1 MTGSELIEKLT
12 STFLTWV
19 SKKEVKTPLSFFF
32 RVIAALLVV
41 VVVALF
47 LCDPTQRMRVYYV
60 AVGAFF
66 LFFML
71 VYVFAWRQ
79 PKNLVY
85 GETGHRAELRLG
97 LGTERREISAAEL
110 ASLPGTAKPQSVTI
124 NGSTNR

>member
-1 MTGSELIEKLT
+1 MTGSEFIEKLT

-32 RVIAALLVV
+32 RVVGALLVV
-41 VVVALF
+41 VVAALW
-47 LCDPTQRMRVYYV
+47 LCEPSQRVHIYYV
-60 AVGAFF
+60 GVGVFF
-66 LFFML
+66 VVFMF

-97 LGTERREISAAEL
+97 LGTEKREIGAAEL
-110 ASLPGTAKPQSVTI
+110 ASLPGTTNPQAITI
-124 NGSTNR
+124 NSSTHG